1 MSDWKINWK
10 PTRGYWPSQPV
21 TGAASDTIFRGLN
34 LLLRGGSDNVYAEQW
49 RGVVVGDAAGSNP
62 TLTGTVATTTGI
74 AFVTGTGTLFK
85 RELIVGQLIL
95 ISGRVHAVMDVA
107 SDTSIEVSPV
117 PTGTASGLTATFLKQ
132 IQEVDLF
139 RATFVRG
146 SLTRL
151 PQGNLLGVGQG
162 EVRLNGSTVPGSGWT
177 LRNQLAIAVLN
188 NGTGDY
194 SIFKLGMKRPAAP
207 TLAEGGAGVKEMQP
221 GTYSIRIVPA
231 RTATGG
237 FNNPSEADS
246 VAITAAGNVIDVT
259 FPAMDTAAGQDAWRV
274 YGTLFSTS
282 EAVSG
287 PWYFID
293 QITTS
298 AVSSGG
304 GTVSF
309 EWRDAEIQSN
319 DILEFDNDPP
329 PPGSFVSS
337 LGGFPVLIGTN
348 GPGRILAGTA
358 AITSGDATVTGTGT
372 AFDVDLAVGRF
383 VYINSLLYQVL
394 EVNSATSI
402 EVKPTPSATASG
414 LQIRSADEAPGPV
427 IRPAKP
433 YLGGFNIEAFPAR
446 FGVAMNPPETII
458 GFVEGIGRLYL
469 LTPNRLHIAV
479 LSGDPD
485 LPVVVRPFWRTG
497 FRNPRAC
504 AFINGYL
511 YGFTSNGAT
520 RSAGSGDAVVEEHE
534 FAAPVD
540 ADMQNWNPSK
550 VSVAYDPRN
559 EAVLYI
565 HADDGTRPGGTKR
578 YSTVLAYMLKL
589 GVWSPPCRIEDVQD
603 SDDSFATS
611 AAAVNGVPFFLIS
624 SITSPN
630 VWFWDGVPQGSSGE
644 LGEIYAGTPFM
655 DIGAEGVDH
664 QVRGMIVTASGN
676 NPLTGNVYGVPA
688 NTDVPLTD
696 FAAGT
701 NSSSGNLS
709 FTVNNPNV
717 RPSERKKM
725 NVRRSRLVAARI
737 KLGTN
742 TTGCRVDEIVLD
754 GVSSGAQY

>member
-1 MSDWKINWK
+1 MSSEFKITWR
-10 PTRGYWPSQPV
+10 PVRGYVPTQPV
-21 TGAASDTIFRGLN
+21 TGESSDTIYRGQN
-34 LLLRGGSDNVYAEQW
+34 LLIKGGAGTVYAEQW
-49 RGVVVGDAAGSNP
+49 RGIVSSDAAGTNP
-62 TLTGTVATTTGI
+62 TLTGTVATTTGLPGI
-74 AFVTGTGTLFK
+74 TGTGTKFK
-85 RELIVGQLIL
+85 TELIIGQLIL
-95 ISGRVHAVMDVA
+95 ISGRVHAIMSIT
-107 SDTSIEVSPV
+107 SDTAINVSPV

-132 IQEVDLF
+132 LQEVDLF

-162 EVRLNGSTVPGSGWT
+162 EVRLDGSTVPSGGWT
-177 LRNQLAIAVLN
+177 LRNQLALAVLN

-194 SIFKLGMKRPAAP
+194 SIFKLGMKKPATP
-207 TLAEGGAGVKEMQP
+207 TTGTAGGGVKNMQP
-221 GTYSIRIVPA
+221 GTYTVRIVPA

-237 FNNPSEADS
+237 FNNPSEAAS
-246 VAITAAGNVIDVT
+246 VTIATAGDVIQIT
-259 FPAMDTAAGQDAWRV
+259 FPAMDTSAGQDAWRV

-282 EAVSG
+282 ESVSG
-287 PWYFID
+287 PWYFVD

-309 EWRDAEIQSN
+309 EWRDSEIQSN

-348 GPGRILAGTA
+348 GPGRTLAGTA
-358 AITSGDATVTGTGT
+358 ATTAGDATVTGTST
-372 AFDVDLAVGRF
+372 TFDVDLAVGRF
-383 VYINSLLYQVL
+383 VWINNLLYQVL

-402 EVKPTPSATASG
+402 EVKPTPTANASG
-414 LQIRSADEAPGPV
+414 LTIRSADEAPGPV
-427 IRPAKP
+427 LRPAKP

-446 FGVAMNPPETII
+446 FGVALNPPETII

-469 LTPNRLHIAV
+469 LTPNRLHIAI

-520 RSAGSGDAVVEEHE
+520 RSAGAGDAVREEHE

-540 ADMQNWNPSK
+540 SDMQNWNPSK
-550 VSVAYDPRN
+550 VSVSYDPRN
-559 EAVLYI
+559 EAVLYM
-565 HADDGTRPGGTKR
+565 HADDGARASGKR

-589 GVWSPPCRIEDVQD
+589 GVWSAPCRIEDVND
-603 SDDSFATS
+603 TDDQFATS
-611 AAAVNGVPFFLIS
+611 AAAVNGIPYVLVS
-624 SITSPN
+624 SITTPA
-630 VWFWDGVPQGSSGE
+630 VFFWDGVPQGSSGE

-655 DIGAEGVDH
+655 DVGQEALDH
-664 QVRGMIVTASGN
+664 NVRGMVVTATGS

-688 NTDVPLTD
+688 NSDVPLTD

-701 NSSSGNLS
+701 NSSSGDLS
-709 FTVNNPNV
+709 FTVNNPNI
-717 RPSERKKM
+717 RPSERKKI
-725 NVRRSRLVAARI
+725 NVRRARLLAARV
-737 KLGTN
+737 KLGN
-742 TTGCRVDEIVLD
+742 NSTGCRIDELVLD
-754 GVSSGAQY
+754 GVVSGVKY